1 MSKMTSRK
9 KQAQEMRARIQ
20 AVASELFD
28 QEGIENVSMEDIA
41 QAAGCSVGNIYHYFK
56 GKEELAIPL
65 TAHVDHLYAEWDN
78 LHHGEFP
85 SARERLLSFI
95 IATLSISCQDEILY
109 ANSFAYSLKY
119 PEKGILA
126 YQEDRSWFRLLGEYV
141 DACITEGSIS
151 SRFSCDKLV
160 RELVILHRGLLFQW
174 RIERGCFDIEQ
185 VGRHMAESLLQNWT

>member
-1 MSKMTSRK
+1 MSKMTPRK
-9 KQAQEMRARIQ
+9 RQAQEMRARIQ
-20 AVASELFD
+20 SVASELFD

-41 QAAGCSVGNIYHYFK
+41 QAAGCSTGNIYHYFK

-78 LHHGEFP
+78 LHRGGFP

-126 YQEDRSWFRLLGEYV
+126 YQEDRSWFRLLGKYV

-151 SRFSCDKLV
+151 SRFSSDKLV

-174 RIERGCFDIEQ
+174 RIERGGFDIEQ
-185 VGRHMAESLLQNWT
+185 VGRHMAEALLQSWM